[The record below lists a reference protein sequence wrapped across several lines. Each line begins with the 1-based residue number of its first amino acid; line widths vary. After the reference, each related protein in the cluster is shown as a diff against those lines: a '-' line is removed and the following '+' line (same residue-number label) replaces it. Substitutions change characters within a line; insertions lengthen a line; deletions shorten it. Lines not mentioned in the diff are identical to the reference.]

1 MGSPWCKTRAAYDH
15 LGANK
20 MTAVFEL
27 KVYGMMCPHCER
39 AVTMALEKL
48 PGVSDV
54 DASFEQE
61 QVCMTLDDTQT
72 KPEQIKTVIL
82 EEGYFLVPQAPPE
95 DDDIPAEQT
104 MATAS
109 AKGLE
114 TETDGT
120 NFCEISFNIQGM
132 SCANCAL
139 AIEKAF
145 KKATGVKSTTINLP
159 LEKGFVTYDPKVL
172 DETGVLDIVRQAGYA
187 ACQGTDNADE
197 SGATEKFRFLFALG
211 LTVPMMAIMHLG
223 LFDMATTHYIMFGL
237 ATLVQFVS
245 GRAFYEGAWYSLKNR
260 TANMDVLIS
269 LGISAAYFYSVF
281 SLFFIDPAKP
291 LFFDSSA
298 MLITFIMVGKMLE
311 AKAKGQTGQALKALL
326 ALHPDT
332 ARVLKNGQETIIPA
346 AMVEIGD
353 LVRVLAG
360 EKIPVDGEVIEGDTQ
375 VDESMLTGES
385 FPVHKSLGQTVT
397 GATINQSGTIIVKT
411 TKTGSDTVLAGIIK
425 MVEDAQADKAPIQ
438 RLADTASNVFVP
450 VVVTLSLIT
459 FVYWYVMANGS
470 GGSGDLTLLFAFER
484 MIAVLVI
491 ACPCALGLAT
501 PTAIM
506 VGSGVGLVR
515 GILFK
520 KGSVLENISKLDMV
534 FFDKTGTIT
543 KGRPQVTDVCPVDG
557 VSRES
562 LLAMAAGAE
571 AHSTHPL
578 ALPVLALA
586 KTEKV
591 TALPVTE
598 AKEIS
603 GQGLTAMMDGQVL
616 KAGNLKLMAG
626 EHIPDTFKE
635 KGDALSKD
643 GKSTIYICLGGNLQG
658 IIGLADVVKQDSKQA
673 VERLHRAGIQ
683 TGLISGDNQA
693 AAMATAAAVGIDRV
707 EAEVMPEDKIK
718 TVKKWQEKGL
728 RVAMVGDGI
737 NDAPAL
743 ACADIGIAIG
753 SGTDVAKETGDV
765 ILVKNSLLDVER
777 AIRLGRKTLKTI
789 KLNFFWAFG
798 YNMAMIPVAAGV
810 FYSSFGL
817 TLKPELA
824 GIAMWMSS
832 LSVVGNSLLLKRFE
846 RQLMD

>member
-1 MGSPWCKTRAAYDH
+1 
-15 LGANK
+15 
-20 MTAVFEL
+20 MTGPFEL

-54 DASFEQE
+54 DASFKQE
-61 QVCMTLDDTQT
+61 QVSLTLDPIQT
-72 KPEQIKTVIL
+72 TPEQIKTIIV
-82 EEGYFLVPQAPPE
+82 EEGYFLVPQTPPE
-95 DDDIPAEQT
+95 DIQGEDQAAAITESAIEPE
-104 MATAS
+104 TAPPIGGD
-109 AKGLE
+109 K
-114 TETDGT
+114 
-120 NFCEISFNIQGM
+120 FCEISFNISGM

-145 KKATGVKSTTINLP
+145 KKADGIQSTTINLP
-159 LEKGFVTYDPKVL
+159 LEKGFVTYDPKAL
-172 DETGVLDIVRQAGYA
+172 DENGVLDIVRQAGYSA
-187 ACQGTDNADE
+187 SQGADNAVED
-197 SGATEKFRFLFALG
+197 GATEKFRFFFALG

-281 SLFFIDPAKP
+281 SLFFIDPANP

-311 AKAKGQTGQALKALL
+311 AKAKGQTGQALKELL
-326 ALHPDT
+326 ALNPDT
-332 ARVLKNGQETIIPA
+332 ARLLKNGEEKIVPA
-346 AMVEIGD
+346 AMVEAGD

-385 FPVHKSLGQTVT
+385 FPVHKFPGQAVT
-397 GATINQSGTIIVKT
+397 GATINQSGTITVKT
-411 TKTGSDTVLAGIIK
+411 TKTGNDTVLAGIIK

-438 RLADTASNVFVP
+438 RLADTASNIFVP

-459 FVYWYVMANGS
+459 FVYWYIIANAS
-470 GGSGDLTLLFAFER
+470 GGSGDITFLFAFER

-520 KGSVLENISKLDMV
+520 RGSVLENISKLDMV

-543 KGRPQVTDVCPVDG
+543 KGTPQVTDVCPVDG

-578 ALPVLALA
+578 AQPVITLAE
-586 KTEKV
+586 TEKV
-591 TALPVTE
+591 AALPLTE

-603 GQGLTAMMDGQVL
+603 GQGLTAMMEGQIL
-616 KAGNLKLMAG
+616 KAGNLKLMDG
-626 EHIPDTFKE
+626 EHISDTFKAMGE
-635 KGDALSKD
+635 TLSKA
-643 GKSTIYICLGGNLQG
+643 GKSTIYISLGGNLQG

-673 VERLHRAGIQ
+673 VERLHRAGIK

-693 AAMATAAAVGIDRV
+693 AALATATAVGIDRV
-707 EAEVMPEDKIK
+707 EAEVLPEDKIN

-798 YNMAMIPVAAGV
+798 YNIAMIPLAAGV
-810 FYSSFGL
+810 FYFSFGL

-846 RQLMD
+846 KQLMN